1 MISNYNYV
9 YTSNTDYVTFS
20 TPSDFVIQKNGAY
33 DFRFQ
38 GWRSASRGDG
48 SLQMVVTRSSNI
60 VFDRTKRVSYTD
72 DSIFTGDFYW
82 EEFQIG
88 DIVQLYKNEDVTGSI
103 ISSNVDSNYDQ
114 QGHLRIYYAGP
125 NYTTG
130 SNIVAPTGPTGPGGG
145 GGGSSISIAGF
156 TGYGAIMTT
165 ATGGTGIF
173 GNSNLVYNSNTN
185 MLTAGA
191 LTLANG
197 LRPLYQRITASNAVI
212 PDASAYGT
220 YFDITTSALSNL
232 TISQPAAGSNNW
244 SNDSNAF
251 WVFRNNSG
259 SYLNLTVTYSNGTPN
274 IYPTSID
281 IPPGN
286 STTLMVTYPG
296 GGTNSNYIL
305 F

>member
-1 MISNYNYV
+1 M
-9 YTSNTDYVTFS
+9 
-20 TPSDFVIQKNGAY
+20 
-33 DFRFQ
+33 
-38 GWRSASRGDG
+38 
-48 SLQMVVTRSSNI
+48 
-60 VFDRTKRVSYTD
+60 
-72 DSIFTGDFYW
+72 
-82 EEFQIG
+82 
-88 DIVQLYKNEDVTGSI
+88 
-103 ISSNVDSNYDQ
+103 
-114 QGHLRIYYAGP
+114 
-125 NYTTG
+125 
-130 SNIVAPTGPTGPGGG
+130 
-145 GGGSSISIAGF
+145 
-156 TGYGAIMTT
+156 
-165 ATGGTGIF
+165 ATGGTGLF

-197 LRPLYQRITASNAVI
+197 LRPLYQRITTSNAVI

-232 TISQPAAGSNNW
+232 TVSLPAGSGGSNSATNW
-244 SNDSNAF
+244 SNDSNGF

-259 SYLNLTVTYSNGTPN
+259 SYLNLTVGYSNGTAN
-274 IYPTSID
+274 IYPSTID